1 MFQRVQKLS
10 QASYCCFSYAE
21 NWELL
26 KSNVGTKFLEEAMFV
41 YILKRE
47 LGHDSLFYD
56 NLFTKTDK
64 IKYNRLSKSTETQ
77 HKNAKE
83 HNKKTTKIN
92 SD

>member
-1 MFQRVQKLS
+1 
-10 QASYCCFSYAE
+10 
-21 NWELL
+21 
-26 KSNVGTKFLEEAMFV
+26 MFV

-47 LGHDSLFYD
+47 LGHDLLFYD
-56 NLFTKTDK
+56 NFFTKTDK